1 MKQQIKGTVA
11 YWLSSLGQHRHETNG
26 FSLVIGT
33 LHADDLRTLKIPSDW
48 FLDFA
53 PFMFRV
59 IAPKHHAELR
69 GTIAYL
75 TELRCRQAE
84 AWEAEHAR
92 TANIDTR
99 VKNWIKQ
106 HGTSKAV

>member
-1 MKQQIKGTVA
+1 MKQNLKAAVT
-11 YWLSSLGQHRHETNG
+11 YWLSSLGQHRHETDD

-33 LHADDLRTLKIPSDW
+33 LPEDEVMNLKIPSDW

-53 PFMFRV
+53 PFMFKV

-75 TELRCRQAE
+75 TELRCKQAD
-84 AWEAEHAR
+84 AWAAEHQR
-92 TANIDTR
+92 TANIDAR
-99 VKNWIKQ
+99 VTNWIKQ
-106 HGTSKAV
+106 HGTRKAV

>member
-1 MKQQIKGTVA
+1 MKEQIKDAVE
-11 YWLSSLGQHRHETNG
+11 YWLSSLGQHRHETRNM
-26 FSLVIGT
+26 SLTLGT
-33 LHADDLRTLKIPSDW
+33 LHDDDLETLKMPTDW

-69 GTIAYL
+69 TTISYL
-75 TELRCRQAE
+75 TELRCRQTD
-84 AWEAEHAR
+84 AWAHEHAR
-92 TANIDTR
+92 TAGIDAR

-106 HGTSKAV
+106 NGTAKTV